1 VVGTTLL
8 HVPRDMCFGSIFLG
22 DRGAWLTVQYL
33 TAHGMLPTINFGYFY
48 GLLPIF
54 LGRFWFGLFGLTPI
68 AFELASLVCAI
79 AVALAAARFARALSL
94 NPVGIGIL
102 VVALPIAIP
111 SAYFSLALGVEAV
124 LLSHALAAFAEN
136 RRSHALA
143 LATAACLAK
152 PEMGYFFGLM
162 ILIAI
167 AVAATHRTRDGS
179 REFDWNMAIR
189 QSIPAAIVGLML
201 AIVLGFEFGLQ
212 ALITSIIP
220 AGGIR
225 DYHALGF
232 GLFNRGGYD
241 FYSLHGAPLVGY
253 FATVIPFWF
262 LGGIWLAISGVSA
275 ARRLIRHEVSGDL
288 DRRLKETIVFCAAAQ
303 LVAALVM
310 FGGPAS
316 WMNYSF
322 ALVMGL
328 AACAVSDDFNF
339 APIAILA
346 IMAFLS
352 DYGIT
357 CAAIHEWRKSSYSP
371 RYAYAWLSSSD
382 RADLQS
388 IENLTSG
395 HRRIV
400 ISIMN
405 GADTVWPGMMPAPT
419 AYLLPG
425 NDIGH
430 ESDRTI
436 DAINHAEFVIV
447 PVKKN
452 PADARRMLPWLD
464 HAVDRL
470 PVVWKSKDQGLE
482 VRRNPHPLPPPN

>member
-1 VVGTTLL
+1 MVGEALL
-8 HVPRDMCFGSIFLG
+8 HLPRDMCFGSIFLG

-33 TAHGMLPTINFGYFY
+33 TAHGMLPTVNFGYFY
-48 GLLPIF
+48 GLLPIL
-54 LGRFWFGLFGLTPI
+54 LGRFWFELFGLTPI
-68 AFELASLVCAI
+68 AFELASLACAI

-94 NPVGIGIL
+94 NPIGIGIL
-102 VVALPIAIP
+102 VLGLPIAIP
-111 SAYFSLALGVEAV
+111 SAYFSLAHAVEAV

-136 RRSHALA
+136 RRSQSLA
-143 LATAACLAK
+143 LAAGTCFAK

-167 AVAATHRTRDGS
+167 AVAATRRTRDGS
-179 REFDWNMAIR
+179 RKFDWNLAIR
-189 QSIPAAIVGLML
+189 QCIPAAIVGLLL
-201 AIVLGFEFGLQ
+201 AIVLGFEFGLRP
-212 ALITSIIP
+212 LITSIIP

-225 DYHALGF
+225 DYRALGF
-232 GLFNRGGYD
+232 GLFSRGGYD
-241 FYSLHGAPLVGY
+241 FYSLHGAPLVDY

-262 LGGIWLAISGVSA
+262 LGGIWLAVSGFVA
-275 ARRLIRHEVSGDL
+275 ARRLIRHELAGAL
-288 DRRLKETIVFCAAAQ
+288 DRRLKETILFCAAAQ

-316 WMNYSF
+316 WVNYSF

-328 AACAVSDDFNF
+328 AACAASDDFNF
-339 APIAILA
+339 APVAVLA

-352 DYGIT
+352 DYGIAN
-357 CAAIHEWRKSSYSP
+357 AAIHDWRKLSYSP

-382 RADLQS
+382 RADLQV
-388 IENLTSG
+388 IENLTHG

-405 GADTVWPGMMPAPT
+405 GADTVWPGMMLAPT

-464 HAVDRL
+464 HAVDRM
-470 PVVWKSKDQGLE
+470 PVVWKSKDKGLE
-482 VRRNPHPLPPPN
+482 VRRNPQPLPPAN